1 MKAQDRTVKDWITN
15 VRAKKLGLP
24 RFQRF
29 EAWGPAIIT
38 DFLTSVIRGLP
49 VGVSL
54 ILEVGNK
61 PQFKYRYFA
70 GIPES
75 GENLKEL
82 LLDGQ
87 QRLTALWRCLT
98 DNYDDKTYLID
109 LDTSEDKDISAMV
122 VSRWVHRKNSL
133 KYPLWVDNPSECW
146 EREKVPFGILN
157 PDDSSGYI
165 KWCEQA
171 SNGDKDKQIELITTI
186 NDIRNNIAQFNIPY
200 LYLSAETPPEVAI
213 DVFIKL
219 NTSYV
224 RLTAFDIIV
233 AQVEEATDQSLHQKV
248 RELEAE
254 APEISDYIDTSTYV
268 LSVATLLQ
276 DRLPNQRGFFSLDLV
291 KMIDEWEKIVD
302 GTKELVA
309 FLEEQ
314 KIFDNERLPTETI
327 LAPIAAVFSELP
339 DDQDRKG
346 NIKTLMKKYLWSAFF
361 TDRYDRSIPTRIL
374 QDFRGIKKFTD
385 QGIPENEI
393 PIFDEKQF
401 PLPTEELLEES
412 GWPKKKDR
420 LARGI
425 LLLSLRKGAK
435 DFADNSEVNRRNI
448 KIREYHHLYPA
459 ALLNRQGV
467 DENTASKALNCA
479 LITWKTNRTI
489 SDKDPLTYLK
499 DRTNAS
505 HLGEKEIEHRLSTH
519 LVDYEMLKAGD
530 YKEYIEHR
538 AKELKVIIDKL
549 CKGIEWD

>member
-374 QDFRGIKKFTD
+374 QDFRSIKKFTD

-499 DRTNAS
+499 DRTNVS